1 MCILCIFCVLYSN
14 SKIKYHNVN
23 TLNLLFIHIMIT
35 KFTIRNNS
43 TFLYLTQ
50 AMLQLLHIDP
60 ENTCFIFTHKNK
72 VLYISVVRDDKKNST
87 YVTKIRRTGSGW
99 SIPMTKSLLEFIEV
113 NPETD
118 NINLDIENET
128 IILKKYSIDKDK

>member
-1 MCILCIFCVLYSN
+1 MCIFCVLYSN

-23 TLNLLFIHIMIT
+23 TFNLSFIHIMIT
-35 KFTIRNNS
+35 KFTLRNNS

-50 AMLQLLHIDP
+50 AMLQLLHIEP
-60 ENTCFIFTHKNK
+60 EDTYFLFTHKNK
-72 VLYISVVRDDKKNST
+72 ILYISVVRDGTKNST

-113 NPETD
+113 SPKTD
-118 NINLDIENET
+118 NIDVDIENET
-128 IILKKYSIDKDK
+128 IILKKAFN